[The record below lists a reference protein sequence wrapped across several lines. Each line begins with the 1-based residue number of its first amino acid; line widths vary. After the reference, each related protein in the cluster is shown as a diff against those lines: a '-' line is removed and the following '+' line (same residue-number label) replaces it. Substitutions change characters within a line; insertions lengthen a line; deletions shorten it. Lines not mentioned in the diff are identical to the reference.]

1 MQNKTLVSFGDS
13 WPQGSELRH
22 GEKPFGKLLSEKL
35 GCKDFNNYSMPAS
48 SINHLSVQLNS
59 HIKSWNDRIQD
70 LSDSIAVFFLTGQER
85 FMVYDDFIS
94 ERPIPARREPYVEA
108 FWKWWTS
115 SPTSTPHNNPTQKG
129 LWFFQNP
136 AGGFSSPS
144 QDKKLCNLID
154 QAYWKY
160 IYSPELSDVTTN
172 NTIIALQTMCR
183 HYRIKDYYV
192 AGWQLVNFWPTVDTT
207 KIYKNGIV
215 NCMDLIKGH
224 KAEGGH
230 PNQQGHQLIADALY
244 EWIKTD
250 AR

>member
-70 LSDSIAVFFLTGQER
+70 LSDSIAVFFLTAQER
-85 FMVYDDFIS
+85 FMVYEHHTNLWMFQTANTG
-94 ERPIPARREPYVEA
+94 EGGGR
-108 FWKWWTS
+108 
-115 SPTSTPHNNPTQKG
+115 SPG
-129 LWFFQNP
+129 
-136 AGGFSSPS
+136 
-144 QDKKLCNLID
+144 QDKKLCDDTN

-160 IYSPELSDVTTN
+160 IYSPELTDITTN
-172 NTIIALQTMCR
+172 NTIITLQSTCK
-183 HYRIKDYYV
+183 YYGIKDYYI
-192 AGWQLVNFWPTVDTT
+192 AGWQLINFWPVVDTT
-207 KIYKNGIV
+207 RIYKNGTV
-215 NCMDLIKGH
+215 NCRDLIKGH
-224 KAEGGH
+224 IAEGSH
-230 PNQQGHQLIADALY
+230 PDQQGHQLISDALY
-244 EWIKTD
+244 EWIQTD